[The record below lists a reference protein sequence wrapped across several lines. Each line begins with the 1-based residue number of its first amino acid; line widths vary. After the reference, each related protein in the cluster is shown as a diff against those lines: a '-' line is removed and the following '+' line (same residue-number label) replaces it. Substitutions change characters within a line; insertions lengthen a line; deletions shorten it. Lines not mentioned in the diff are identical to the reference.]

1 MPASAT
7 EIQRQLMVFHD
18 PFDRATKQ
26 PKIPDGKCTESLGFS
41 TQSVVQL
48 SNKQYQDTVH
58 ILMFAGQNSGYVAT
72 HVAQTNL
79 GTRFYYIPGF
89 TGSGGPDWS
98 FISNLDGG
106 LIKQRDEYANWRVV
120 SQGLQIKL
128 MNAAEEDDG
137 WWEAVRYSDALS
149 TVNHALT
156 TVDNSQN
163 LSDDGT
169 VAPVFEIDPEDGGNI
184 TKRSIV
190 NEPSYATG
198 LLRDLNKVQFNL
210 HGRKDHHDFTS
221 QMNEIQSG
229 PLMGVPAGQWEAIF
243 KQGDVDAERIIN
255 QFIDDGY
262 DMVYIRLHCRS
273 NTGQSPYLGSRFH
286 VNCVSNQEIN
296 FDSGQRESRY
306 QTRSGNVGDQSEM
319 HAGLRNSS
327 NAAASI
333 ISD

>member
-1 MPASAT
+1 
-7 EIQRQLMVFHD
+7 MVFHD

-48 SNKQYQDTVH
+48 QNKAGQDTIH
-58 ILMFAGQNSGYVAT
+58 LLMFAGQNAGYVASNVT
-72 HVAQTNL
+72 QASL
-79 GTRFYYIPGF
+79 GSRFYYIPGF
-89 TGSGGPDWS
+89 TGSGGPNWS
-98 FISNLDGG
+98 YIATTAGG
-106 LIKQRDEYANWRVV
+106 LIRQRDEYANWRVV

-128 MNAAEEDDG
+128 MNALEEDDG
-137 WWEAVRYSDALS
+137 WWEAVRYSDALT
-149 TVNHALT
+149 TVNHNLT
-156 TVDNSQN
+156 TVDNST
-163 LSDDGT
+163 DIDAHGT
-169 VAPVFEIDPEDGGNI
+169 IAPVDEIEPSVGGNI
-184 TKRSIV
+184 TSRSIV

-221 QMNEIQSG
+221 QMSDMQSG
-229 PLMGVPAGQWEAIF
+229 ELFAVVAGQWSAVF
-243 KQGDVDAERIIN
+243 KQGDIDAERIIN
-255 QFIDDGY
+255 QYIDDGY
-262 DMVYIRLHCRS
+262 DMVYVRLHCRS
-273 NTGQSPYLGSRFH
+273 NTNQSPYLGSRFH

-306 QTRSGNVGDQSEM
+306 QTRSGNIGEHSER
-319 HAGLRNSS
+319 HAGLRNST